1 MPENTSPTVIPL
13 IPATATYTSPTGK
26 TTSVTLEIPDY
37 GNPSS

>member
-1 MPENTSPTVIPL
+1 LIPL
-13 IPATATYTSPTGK
+13 IPATATYTADGK